1 MKLSWLFHPFP
12 LLWYDSIITRYIL
25 DRRSR
30 LISPSGRTSDQ
41 NQLLLLERRNGHGK
55 KSILSFRFN
64 LSPPFQIF
72 STAKRSRES
81 FPLYEIIH
89 REGKT
94 KKEKWLNFILVFIY
108 RCAFQFCNNFQ
119 YRIFPRSMDEFGW
132 IFSREFFHSLKEI
145 LCPLIIISIYP
156 ISRNYKIPFRFAL
169 FERKSFLTILRNF

>member
-12 LLWYDSIITRYIL
+12 LLWHDSIITRYIL
-25 DRRSR
+25 DR
-30 LISPSGRTSDQ
+30 LISPVVVGTNVRSKSTSTTGR
-41 NQLLLLERRNGHGK
+41 GK

-108 RCAFQFCNNFQ
+108 RCAFQFCNNFDLQ
-119 YRIFPRSMDEFGW
+119 YQIFPRSMDEFGW
-132 IFSREFFHSLKEI
+132 IFTWIFSLSKRN
-145 LCPLIIISIYP
+145 PLSFNYNIYISD
-156 ISRNYKIPFRFAL
+156 
-169 FERKSFLTILRNF
+169 KS

>member
-25 DRRSR
+25 DR
-30 LISPSGRTSDQ
+30 LISPIVVGTNVRSKSTSTTGAEKRTREEVDP
-41 NQLLLLERRNGHGK
+41 L
-55 KSILSFRFN
+55 LSFQS
-64 LSPPFQIF
+64 LPPPQIF

-89 REGKT
+89 RGGKN
-94 KKEKWLNFILVFIY
+94 KKKRNDLTSYWYLSIDVHFNSIIISNIEYFRVQ
-108 RCAFQFCNNFQ
+108 R
-119 YRIFPRSMDEFGW
+119 DEFGW
-132 IFSREFFHSLKEI
+132 IFTWIFSLSKKSF
-145 LCPLIIISIYP
+145 CPLIIISIYP

>member
-12 LLWYDSIITRYIL
+12 LLWHDSIITRYIL
-25 DRRSR
+25 DR
-30 LISPSGRTSDQ
+30 LISPVVVGTNVRSKSISTTGR
-41 NQLLLLERRNGHGK
+41 GK
-55 KSILSFRFN
+55 KSILSFRSN

-89 REGKT
+89 RGGKN
-94 KKEKWLNFILVFIY
+94 KKKRNDLTSYWYLSIDVHFNSIIISNIEYFRVQ
-108 RCAFQFCNNFQ
+108 R
-119 YRIFPRSMDEFGW
+119 DEFGW
-132 IFSREFFHSLKEI
+132 IFTWIFSLSKKSF
-145 LCPLIIISIYP
+145 CPLIIISIYP

>member
-12 LLWYDSIITRYIL
+12 LLWHDSIITRYIL
-25 DRRSR
+25 DR
-30 LISPSGRTSDQ
+30 LISPVVVGTNVRSKSISTTGR
-41 NQLLLLERRNGHGK
+41 GK

>member
-12 LLWYDSIITRYIL
+12 LLWHDSIITRYIL

-41 NQLLLLERRNGHGK
+41 NQLLLLDAG
-55 KSILSFRFN
+55 
-64 LSPPFQIF
+64 
-72 STAKRSRES
+72 RSRS
-81 FPLYEIIH
+81 SLFVSISPLPSKFFPLRKEAGNRFLFTRLFI
-89 REGKT
+89 EEKKT

-132 IFSREFFHSLKEI
+132 IFTWIFSLSKRN
-145 LCPLIIISIYP
+145 PLSFNYNIYISD
-156 ISRNYKIPFRFAL
+156 
-169 FERKSFLTILRNF
+169 KS

>member
-12 LLWYDSIITRYIL
+12 LLWHDSIITRYIL
-25 DRRSR
+25 DR
-30 LISPSGRTSDQ
+30 LISPVVVGTNVRSKSISTTGR
-41 NQLLLLERRNGHGK
+41 GK

-145 LCPLIIISIYP
+145 LCLLIIISIYP